1 MPERDWALPE
11 AFEVTGGVRDIHV
24 LETGLDDWRAF
35 LKFVKGSYRTVFSI
49 DDEPRSLPEDPAQVL
64 QETYRTPVLLKIFLD
79 GVQVNCR
86 FLRGDMELY
95 LDPEE
100 VRTLGDVDHVL
111 RFLKELGDLL
121 NRTVLMTE
129 EGQIDWVFYR
139 YEPHTAGPE
148 PADV

>member
-1 MPERDWALPE
+1 MSVPERDWALPE

-24 LETGLDDWRAF
+24 LETGLDDWSAF
-35 LKFVKGSYRTVFSI
+35 LRFVKVSYRTEFSI
-49 DDEPRSLPEDPAQVL
+49 NDEPRSLPEDPAQVL

-86 FLRGDMELY
+86 FLPGDMELF

-100 VRTLGDVDHVL
+100 VRTQGDVDHVL

-121 NRTVLMTE
+121 PLTPVSRRRPNHCP
-129 EGQIDWVFYR
+129 G
-139 YEPHTAGPE
+139 
-148 PADV
+148 